1 MGEVHLGRSADF
13 KVDWKVRAPAAVPDH
28 RCRLSDALDLYGNNG
43 DQSRLAPSRQQI
55 YSTAMSIEAL
65 KSELQALSDE
75 ERRKLMAF
83 MVVLEDQAQAA
94 YASKLAERIDN
105 RSPERWLTPEQCER
119 ELGLDDGRDNRK

>member
-1 MGEVHLGRSADF
+1 
-13 KVDWKVRAPAAVPDH
+13 
-28 RCRLSDALDLYGNNG
+28 
-43 DQSRLAPSRQQI
+43 
-55 YSTAMSIEAL
+55 MSIEAL
-65 KSELQALSDE
+65 KSELQALSAE